1 MVGRL
6 LMLVK
11 LLMLTN
17 NHCWME
23 LPNTLL
29 FESIRETGLSSL
41 TRPSILKVLPAITT
55 TFLTFSLLSLYRKN
69 KIISKT

>member
-1 MVGRL
+1 
-6 LMLVK
+6 
-11 LLMLTN
+11 
-17 NHCWME
+17 ME